1 MAKGCMDVPSAPS
14 FLFLLYKEAHSEEV
28 KASGVCLE
36 EESLSQMICHL
47 WLYIQLISLSA
58 AKIVS

>member
-1 MAKGCMDVPSAPS
+1 MDVPSAPS

-28 KASGVCLE
+28 KASEVCLE